1 MNPILL
7 VAAAMFAILAIAL
20 RLGQR
25 RAEARRSALGIYL
38 TEQGY
43 PESRVEWGSSTYGWP
58 GYRIVFPTAKSR
70 EAFRGSPDHQALL
83 HEIGLLH
90 QDRAGFDPELACELD
105 HVSEDPRSDGLGDGP
120 RNH

>member
-43 PESRVEWGSSTYGWP
+43 PDSRVEWGSSTYGWP
-58 GYRIVFPTAKSR
+58 GYRIVFPTDERR
-70 EAFRGSPDHQALL
+70 EAFRDSPDHRALL

-90 QDRAGFDPELACELD
+90 QNRAGFEPDLACEL
-105 HVSEDPRSDGLGDGP
+105 ESDE
-120 RNH
+120 

>member
-1 MNPILL
+1 MNAILL
-7 VAAAMFAILAIAL
+7 VAAAMFAALSIAL

-25 RAEARRSALGIYL
+25 RAETRRAALGIYL

-43 PESRVEWGSSTYGWP
+43 PDSRVEWGSSTYGWP

-105 HVSEDPRSDGLGDGP
+105 HASEDLSSDGLSTGPGD
-120 RNH
+120 H